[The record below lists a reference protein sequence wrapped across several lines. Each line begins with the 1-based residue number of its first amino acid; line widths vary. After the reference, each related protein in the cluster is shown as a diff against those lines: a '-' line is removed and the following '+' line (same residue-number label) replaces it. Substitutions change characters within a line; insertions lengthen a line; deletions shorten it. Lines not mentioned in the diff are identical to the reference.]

1 MLHRIVVCLLALGI
15 TLLTFSM
22 TGIEADAR
30 QITQGSLQVI
40 DKTGN
45 LESLCPLKHTDVK
58 ATISGSLSRVTVT
71 QEFTN
76 PFKEPIEAVYVFP
89 LPSLAAVDDMTIAIG
104 ERKVKGL
111 IKKREEA
118 RAIYEAARNRGML
131 AALLDQERPNIFT
144 QSVANIVPGASIK
157 VEISYVEQ
165 LKFEDG
171 KYEFVFPMVVGPRYI
186 PRRGPEDQSSVGDA
200 SKISPQ
206 VAPERT
212 RAGHDI
218 DINVSIDA
226 GVAIEHLESQSH
238 EIEMTRAGQNQ
249 AQVALKDKATI
260 PNKDFRL
267 KLDVT
272 GQKMKD
278 AFLAHRDERGGYFE
292 LILQPPDRVDA
303 KDSDAQRTCIC
314 ARHIGFHVRISN

>member
-1 MLHRIVVCLLALGI
+1 MSNSSSLKMESTSSCFRWSLDPA
-15 TLLTFSM
+15 TFR
-22 TGIEADAR
+22 GGAR
-30 QITQGSLQVI
+30 RTSL
-40 DKTGN
+40 
-45 LESLCPLKHTDVK
+45 PL
-58 ATISGSLSRVTVT
+58 VT
-71 QEFTN
+71 
-76 PFKEPIEAVYVFP
+76 
-89 LPSLAAVDDMTIAIG
+89 
-104 ERKVKGL
+104 
-111 IKKREEA
+111 
-118 RAIYEAARNRGML
+118 
-131 AALLDQERPNIFT
+131 
-144 QSVANIVPGASIK
+144 
-157 VEISYVEQ
+157 
-165 LKFEDG
+165 
-171 KYEFVFPMVVGPRYI
+171 
-186 PRRGPEDQSSVGDA
+186 PRRFRR
-200 SKISPQ
+200 Q

-303 KDSDAQRTCIC
+303 KDLTPRELVFVLDTSGSMSGFPIEKAKETMKLALNALNPMDTFNLITFSGDTAILFPEPVPATAENLRRAQDFLVSRQGGGGTEMMKAIRAALDPSDSQEHIRIVCFMTDGYVGNDLEIIAEVQRHPN
-314 ARHIGFHVRISN
+314 ARVFSFGIGGSRESLFTGWYGCGRTG